1 VSPPLQILAAKVED
15 CSAVDMCNRG
25 SVNSMIGVMLEDR
38 RLRRRVTLLMIG
50 LGAIAMFIIADS
62 FSALRADDGLTL
74 DGAVA
79 IALGVNDPTVA
90 RFTERAGALE
100 DRAISDSQ
108 LPDPQLRVGLANFPV
123 DTFDFEQEAM
133 TQVQVGV
140 RQSFPRGR
148 TLSKTRERREAEAAG
163 QRASASLQEL
173 QIALDTRAT
182 WLELYYWLGA
192 RQTVRESRKA
202 VNELVQVIQ
211 TSFST
216 GLRSNQDLLRAE
228 LELSLLDDRAVEVER
243 QIEALIA
250 DLSRLIGPEH
260 ARRPLAESFQAL
272 PPPPDLQTIED
283 GLVRH
288 PAADVEDA
296 LVAMRDRDVDIA
308 KQQYKPGWSLDTG
321 YGLRGGDRADF
332 ASVMVVLDI
341 PLFTAKRQDRRLAAA
356 RKERAAAKL
365 DRMATLLDL
374 KKVLDRTYADWLR
387 LNERIELFNRVVLD
401 RAGANADAALD
412 GYQNQVTD
420 FAELIRSRLA
430 ELDTELQLRRLRVD
444 HAKAQSRLL
453 FLTGEQS

>member
-1 VSPPLQILAAKVED
+1 MSPPLLILAAEAGD
-15 CSAVDMCNRG
+15 SSAAQTGIWRNVIQMISASFDGRRCGRG
-25 SVNSMIGVMLEDR
+25 F
-38 RLRRRVTLLMIG
+38 RLTAIA
-50 LGAIAMFIIADS
+50 LGAIVIFNVADS
-62 FSALRADDGLTL
+62 RSASHADDGLTI

-79 IALGVNDPTVA
+79 IALGANDPTVA
-90 RFTERAGALE
+90 RFRERAAALE
-100 DRAISDSQ
+100 DRAVSDSQ
-108 LPDPQLRVGLANFPV
+108 LPDPQLRVGIANLPV
-123 DTFDFEQEAM
+123 DTFEFKQEAM

-163 QRASASLQEL
+163 QRASASMQEL

-192 RQTVRESRKA
+192 RRTVHESREA
-202 VNELVQVIQ
+202 INELVQVIQ

-228 LELSLLDDRAVEVER
+228 LELSLLDDRAVEIER

-250 DLSRLIGPEH
+250 DLSRLIGREH
-260 ARRPLAESFQAL
+260 ARRAIAESFPAL
-272 PPPPDLQTIED
+272 PQPPDRQMIED

-296 LVAMRDRDVDIA
+296 LVEVRDRDVDIA
-308 KQQYKPGWSLDTG
+308 KQQYRPGWSLDTG
-321 YGLRGGDRADF
+321 YGLRGADRADF

-356 RKERAAAKL
+356 RKERAAARF

-374 KKVLDRTYADWLR
+374 KKALDRTHADWLR
-387 LNERIELFNRVVLD
+387 LNERIELFNRIVLN